1 MATISDF
8 IASAQ
13 QEYQVG
19 SENHKYQLGE
29 VEPKLIETEDHVGF
43 YLSPLVG
50 SLFDPDIEP
59 VFNLSEFS
67 FRQYCQ
73 RLSPVEA
80 RLDSKYLHA
89 CPPKL
94 ALAQLQAWKRVHRER
109 EALFRLHKDPNSG
122 RVSVRAVLSSL
133 YVPLDAVPVGRLL
146 EQHLGDRDIEYAT
159 TDRRWM
165 VTFWESMESHAS
177 HQVGFRVLGSEVG
190 ALRRLRMDVL
200 LKFWLGRRGHV
211 TVPVLIDGRSL
222 ASIPY
227 TGAGATGMPKLIDN
241 VNRGLQVA
249 ESAKEAADVRK
260 SEELKYPVDEFM
272 DVVTLHKL
280 PSSLKGVPIETPERF
295 EGVKNRFDLACLF
308 GSLAREAIG
317 KAQLRI
323 ETTAALYMLTGR
335 AKATRNRNDEE

>member
-1 MATISDF
+1 MPTIQDF
-8 IASAQ
+8 IQTAEK
-13 QEYQVG
+13 EYNVG
-19 SENHKYQLGE
+19 AENHKYRLGE
-29 VEPKLIETEDHVGF
+29 VEPQLLETEDCMDF
-43 YLSPLVG
+43 YLKPMAG
-50 SLFDPDIEP
+50 SLFNPSQETC
-59 VFNLSEFS
+59 FNLSEYS

-80 RLDSKYLHA
+80 KLDSKYLYA

-109 EALFRLHKDPNSG
+109 EALFRLHKDPHTG
-122 RVSVRAVLSSL
+122 RVRVRAVLSSL

-146 EQHLGDRDIEYAT
+146 EAHLGDREIEYAV

-165 VTFWESMESHAS
+165 VTFWESMESHAN

-200 LKFWLGRRGHV
+200 LKFWLGGKGYV

-241 VNRGLQVA
+241 TNRGLQIA
-249 ESAKEAADVRK
+249 ESAKEAADQRK

-272 DVVTLHKL
+272 DVVTLHRL
-280 PSSLKGVPIETPERF
+280 PSSLKGVPIEQTNLF
-295 EGVKNRFDLACLF
+295 EETKTKFDLACLF
-308 GSLAREAIG
+308 GKLANEASG
-317 KAQLRI
+317 KAKLRI
-323 ETTAALYMLTGR
+323 ETTAALYLLTGR
-335 AKATRNRNDEE
+335 AKSTRNRNDEE